1 MNDELHRLVYLSRNE
16 IQGDENAVS
25 TEINQILRTAQ
36 KYNIKQ
42 DVTGAL
48 MFNADCFAQVLEGQ
62 KDQIQNIFDRIE
74 KDQRHSSV
82 VTLDFSPV
90 QSRIF
95 PEWSMGYVGE
105 DDSFDARFFMIAEET
120 NFDLSSL
127 PDDKVFDALLKGLSE
142 AKDLPEKKN
151 AA

>member
-1 MNDELHRLVYLSRNE
+1 MSDELHRLVYLSRNE
-16 IQGDENAVS
+16 ILGDEHAVS
-25 TEINQILRTAQ
+25 TEITQILRTAR

-48 MFNADCFAQVLEGQ
+48 MFNAGCFAQVLEGE
-62 KDQIQNIFDRIE
+62 KDQIQSIFDRIE
-74 KDQRHSSV
+74 KDERHSSV
-82 VTLDFSPV
+82 VILDFSPV

-95 PEWSMGYVGE
+95 PEWSMAYIGE

-127 PDDKVFDALLKGLSE
+127 PDDKIFDALLKGLSE
-142 AKDLPEKKN
+142 GNILPEKKN